1 MKKYVFAERFISTLK
16 NKISKFITSISKN
29 VYINKL
35 HDIVNEYNK
44 TYGTVKIKAVNLKSS
59 TCIDVNVENNSK
71 DPKFEFGH
79 HVRISKYKTIFAK
92 G

>member
-35 HDIVNEYNK
+35 HDI
-44 TYGTVKIKAVNLKSS
+44 VNLKSS